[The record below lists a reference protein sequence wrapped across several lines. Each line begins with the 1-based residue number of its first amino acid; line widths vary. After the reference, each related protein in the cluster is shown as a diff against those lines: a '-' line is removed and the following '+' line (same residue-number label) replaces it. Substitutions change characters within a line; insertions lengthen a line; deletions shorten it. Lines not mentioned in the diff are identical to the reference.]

1 MADAIWNDRWILSN
15 GAVSANAPL
24 SGDGSN
30 SQPLGID
37 PNVILP
43 YPMEFV
49 STSSQ
54 ATAQNVIYVVTGT
67 NS

>member
-43 YPMEFV
+43 YPMQLV
-49 STSSQ
+49 
-54 ATAQNVIYVVTGT
+54 ATQEEASGTNILYVVTGT
-67 NS
+67 GA